1 MESFIVVAYIAIL
14 LLLSIG
20 WILNLI
26 KIFRYLMKNRRI
38 ADTPVMLIV
47 RIVAAFTFIPAGIL
61 GWMNFR
67 NEA

>member
-1 MESFIVVAYIAIL
+1 MDTMIGFIYLLIL
-14 LLLSIG
+14 LFLAIG
-20 WILNLI
+20 WILNLV

-47 RIVAAFTFIPAGIL
+47 RILAAFTFIPAGIL

-67 NEA
+67 NET